1 MYSFEILLYLTGVFY
16 RIYIFYRPLWVVC
29 YNQLQIV
36 LRGSGLGG
44 GGDHKVPYNH
54 HGRSETEGDND
65 DVVTPVTFTCAN
77 CFALGSSPQEI
88 FAAILF
94 CPS

>member
-1 MYSFEILLYLTGVFY
+1 MTYVI
-16 RIYIFYRPLWVVC
+16 C
-29 YNQLQIV
+29 CNQLQIV
-36 LRGSGLGG
+36 LLGSGR

-54 HGRSETEGDND
+54 RGVSETEEDND
-65 DVVTPVTFTCAN
+65 DVVTPVTFTWAY